1 MSGVVN
7 ERGKELNFKRLQIL
21 PEQLCFDSSHFSQ
34 SSCKIV
40 AFGLFFFWSFLV
52 CGFVSGFLP

>member
-1 MSGVVN
+1 MSDVVN
-7 ERGKELNFKRLQIL
+7 ECCKELNFKRLQIL

-40 AFGLFFFWSFLV
+40 AFVAFFLAFFFVDLF
-52 CGFVSGFLP
+52 